1 MLKPKLINCQKGF
14 TLIELL
20 VVIAIIAILIALLLP
35 AVQQAREA
43 ARRSTCK
50 NSLKQIGIA
59 MHNYHDTHSVFPPCV
74 IDVALGGTN
83 HNLLGWATMILPYMD
98 QAPLYNQIGS
108 HNGFTSV
115 EGPWELALSGTTPAA
130 NVELTDARTI
140 LPALNCPS
148 DPMGG
153 INTKLGNYGK
163 SNYVAC
169 SGDLFDPP
177 ASSTYR
183 GISYQNSKTKMR
195 DITDGTSNVFLTG
208 ERRTEKTQIGSI
220 WIGAD
225 KDGTEGTNS
234 VARRV
239 SAVAAATNT
248 NVVYNINGTDYAAFS
263 SMHVGGAHFL
273 MGDGAV
279 RFVSENLNR
288 DTFRNLGG
296 IADGNVL
303 GEF

>member
-1 MLKPKLINCQKGF
+1 MLPTLLVNINNSPSLTLQVQGSPIMPQTKLAHHRKGF

-59 MHNYHDTHSVFPPCV
+59 MHNYHDTHRVFPPCV
-74 IDVALGGTN
+74 IDVTIGGTN
-83 HNLLGWATMILPYMD
+83 HNLLGWATMILPFID

-108 HNGFTSV
+108 HNGFTSA
-115 EGPWELALSGTTPAA
+115 EGPWELALSGSTPAA
-130 NVELTDARTI
+130 NVELIDSRTI
-140 LPALNCPS
+140 IPALNCPS

-153 INTKLGNYGK
+153 INSEMDGYGK
-163 SNYVAC
+163 TNYVAC

-177 ASSTYR
+177 TTSQYR
-183 GISYQNSKTKMR
+183 GVSYRNSKTKIR
-195 DITDGTSNVFLTG
+195 DITDGTTNVFLTG
-208 ERRTEKTQIGSI
+208 ERKTDGPQIGSI

-225 KDGTEGTNS
+225 KDGTDGSNS
-234 VARRV
+234 VGRRV

-248 NVVYNINGTDYAAFS
+248 NPVYNINGTDYSSFS

-273 MGDGAV
+273 MGDG
-279 RFVSENLNR
+279 
-288 DTFRNLGG
+288 
-296 IADGNVL
+296 
-303 GEF
+303 